1 MIKKKETNHRCW
13 KRSKRISRSHREI
26 KIWWNLLLVF
36 DRVGVQLNVSSPL
49 VSDIRW
55 IAEFR
60 IQEERERIRNG
71 VRRELC
77 VSTLLQ
83 LGERCTKRGDGLWGK
98 RQAHGAQKLT
108 RECALCVV
116 SEPEASPYCVSPR
129 VAFVSA
135 LVAPIVF
142 CPHTCHPSPP
152 PTTPLLFRPPRLFR
166 ESRPACKREEV
177 RRGEVG
183 VAKFVGR

>member
-1 MIKKKETNHRCW
+1 M
-13 KRSKRISRSHREI
+13 
-26 KIWWNLLLVF
+26 
-36 DRVGVQLNVSSPL
+36 
-49 VSDIRW
+49 
-55 IAEFR
+55 
-60 IQEERERIRNG
+60 
-71 VRRELC
+71 C

-142 CPHTCHPSPP
+142 CPHTCHPTPP

-166 ESRPACKREEV
+166 ESRPACKREEE
-177 RRGEVG
+177 RRGEERLVSLSLSADKG
-183 VAKFVGR
+183 NWCALVSRATPFLHSDCLLAARRLFLDGEISV